1 MKEKSNKE
9 RYIVV
14 FDDDD
19 IIGQFSQLEQAE
31 TFQYITAIHS
41 DKGDKIHL
49 YQIMKTIEVA
59 E

>member
-14 FDDDD
+14 FDDD

-41 DKGDKIHL
+41 DKGNKIHL
-49 YQIMKTIEVA
+49 YQIMKTIEVC

>member
-14 FDDDD
+14 LDDD

-49 YQIMKTIEVA
+49 YQIMKTIEVT

>member
-1 MKEKSNKE
+1 MKE

-14 FDDDD
+14 FDGD